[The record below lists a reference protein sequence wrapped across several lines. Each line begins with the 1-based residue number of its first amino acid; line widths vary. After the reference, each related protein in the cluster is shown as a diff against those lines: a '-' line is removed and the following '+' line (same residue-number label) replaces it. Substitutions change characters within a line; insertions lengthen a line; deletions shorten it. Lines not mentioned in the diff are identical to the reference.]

1 MVDMRVVDWFTKQ
14 KLKEIST
21 NKIWQDIKD
30 GMRNSTDIADL
41 TENVWGVLR
50 DSDELKHICAD
61 SRLPVCSLFHHL
73 KNVTG
78 IAVCIA
84 RANGY
89 DDIHSLR
96 IAAMLHDIG
105 KIDPDGFGNEIE
117 RVESAERTLNDLF
130 SDIDCIDEITKQ
142 NIIRIATH
150 HHFEEDYG
158 KYRVDR
164 NRMDELI
171 VAKADYV
178 ASASD
183 RVYEVYIASDT
194 MSEDVSRDRND
205 IDVEIVSKDVIF
217 PHVVRFND
225 NAGTKK
231 ECHFFNVDI
240 FNPVLGRK
248 GFSDKCTATIRYDNR
263 FGGTEQPV
271 VYYDPIVK
279 GGLTKYLGKEYQIDG
294 SIGLLAL
301 DVQGIQG
308 FIKDAVKL
316 HTLRG
321 GSSIIE
327 DVQQQAEKIIA
338 NRVCPEAVLFSGGG
352 NLLAFVP
359 AKEDIKNEIVKEIEN
374 KIKALSAGGLRCAI
388 VCDDKNYP
396 LNDVAGNFDEVLKDI
411 FKKLEEKKNE
421 PILEDSTGITES
433 DEVCGWCFKR
443 KITHKVL
450 VVDMHGKQ
458 QVCSVKIV
466 DGTDTKLR
474 GGAVIIEE
482 DSVCEVCKKK
492 FVKGKT
498 EGKKVGNRYI
508 EDALAA
514 YKNGLRLQRSESLEG
529 IGNNIAVIA
538 IDGNMMG
545 RLFVQTMTPA
555 EYNYKSEI
563 FDKRLKSILQKVI
576 TDFSR
581 NNKDLVIHK
590 HKDVN
595 YLGIEPL
602 YVGGDDILLITNS
615 KIALQFSKELLD
627 AVAKEFAF
635 STDAIPEIPD
645 YKTPVVTLS
654 IGIAMAYHKF
664 PIYFVMEAAEN
675 QLKMAK
681 RAFRAKMGLND
692 LKLHQLPDGAISF
705 TSITSS
711 MPSER
716 KHTFVFPEDDAS
728 FGTVL
733 EYTAY
738 VHDKKWRSTL
748 SHIINLDTDYESR
761 LNVIKYLYAR
771 MNDKDV
777 FEEISK
783 NTGRSTLELCEDVS
797 KILRKEDIRT
807 ALQSAVPMIWHEGD

>member
-1 MVDMRVVDWFTKQ
+1 MDGVVNWFTKQ
-14 KLKEIST
+14 KLNEINT
-21 NKIWQDIKD
+21 NNIWQDIKD
-30 GMRNSTDIADL
+30 GIRNSTDLANL
-41 TENVWGVLR
+41 TKNVWGVLR
-50 DSDELKHICAD
+50 DSDELKQICAD

-73 KNVTG
+73 KNTTG

-84 RANGY
+84 LANGY

-96 IAAMLHDIG
+96 ISTMLHDIG
-105 KIDPDGFGNEIE
+105 KIDPDGFGNGIE
-117 RVESAERTLNDLF
+117 HVEATERALNDLF
-130 SDIDCIDEITKQ
+130 SDIDYIDEITKQ

-194 MSEDVSRDRND
+194 MSEDAIRDRND
-205 IDVEIVSKDVIF
+205 IDVEIVSKDAIF

-225 NAGTKK
+225 NADTKK
-231 ECHFFNVDI
+231 ECHFFGVDN

-248 GFSDKCTATIRYDNR
+248 GFSDKYTATIRHDDR

-271 VYYDPIVK
+271 VFYDPIVK

-321 GSSIIE
+321 GSLIIE
-327 DVQQQAEKIIA
+327 EVQQQAEEIIA
-338 NRVCPEAVLFSGGG
+338 DRVCPEAVLFSGGG

-359 AKEDIKNEIVKEIEN
+359 AKEDIKNEIVREIEN
-374 KIKALSAGGLRCAI
+374 KVKALSEGGLRCAI
-388 VCDDKNYP
+388 VCDDKNYT
-396 LNDVAGNFDEVLKDI
+396 LNDVAGNFEEVLKDI

-421 PILEDSTGITES
+421 PILEHSTGITES
-433 DEVCGWCFKR
+433 DDVCGWCFKR

-458 QVCSVKIV
+458 EVRPVKIV
-466 DGTDTKLR
+466 DGTSTKLR

-482 DSVCEVCKKK
+482 DSVCEVCKEK
-492 FVKGKT
+492 FVRGKRG
-498 EGKKVGNRYI
+498 GKDVGNRYI
-508 EDALAA
+508 KDALAA
-514 YKNGLRLQRSESLEG
+514 YKNGLRLQRSESLED

-563 FDKRLKSILQKVI
+563 FDKRLKSILQEII

-581 NNKDLVIHK
+581 NNKDLIIHE
-590 HKDVN
+590 HKNVN

-615 KIALQFSKELLD
+615 KIALQFSKQLLD
-627 AVAKEFAF
+627 AVAKEFTF
-635 STDAIPEIPD
+635 STVAMPEMPD
-645 YKTPVVTLS
+645 YKTPIVTLS
-654 IGIAMAYHKF
+654 IGIAMAHHKF
-664 PIYFVMEAAEN
+664 PIYFVIEAAEN
-675 QLKMAK
+675 QLKIAK
-681 RAFRAKMGLND
+681 KAFRNKMELND

-716 KHTFVFPEDDAS
+716 KHTFVFPKDEAS
-728 FGTVL
+728 FSTVL
-733 EYTAY
+733 EYTAHA
-738 VHDKKWRSTL
+738 HDMKWRSIL
-748 SHIINLDTDYESR
+748 SQIINLDTDYESR

-771 MNDKDV
+771 MNAKDV
-777 FEEISK
+777 FKEIST
-783 NTGRSTLELCEDVS
+783 NTGSSTLELCEDVS
-797 KILRKEDIRT
+797 KILLNEDIRT
-807 ALQSAVPMIWHEGD
+807 ALQSAIPMIRHEGD